1 MTTPTFSLVVP
12 LYNEEER
19 FTEHADS
26 IANFL
31 ARFPPGSELIVVD
44 DGSSDRTV
52 ALVEE
57 FASRRS
63 DVTTRL
69 IRRPHR
75 GKGAAVRAGLE
86 AATTE
91 YSGFCDVDLSTPL
104 EQLEHVLRAAE
115 MSPVLAIG
123 SRDVATSTLVRP
135 LGPVRTFLG
144 RTYNRLIQL
153 TLVPGISDTQCDAKV
168 ASATVW
174 KAILPWCRED
184 GLTWNVEVVAVARRQ
199 GIFVREVAVDW
210 SHDDTSRVNLAR
222 DGARM
227 LLAVPRLHRRIRTV
241 PPAPRAATAASGVF
255 DEDQAATLSQ
265 SDTQHWWFHSK
276 GTYVAGAL
284 RRHLPARLR
293 ASRLVD
299 IGAGPGSVTAV
310 LGWPPE
316 RVFSVD
322 GSQGL
327 CRWAKDDH
335 GVMAAAGVAEALPL
349 PARSVGVVT
358 MLDVIEHLPDPQPA
372 LREAGRVLDADGLL
386 VVSVPAHDWLWSRAD
401 EVSGH
406 VCRYT
411 QPLLRRQLEGSGFRI
426 IWMSHVFSWLIGP
439 MWLVRRN
446 TADEHRQTG
455 YQHTSELLEVVA
467 WVLTRAERLLA
478 QRVSLPLGTS
488 IFCVASPV
496 GAQEPA
502 PPARLGRSGPPG
514 GTPIR

>member
-1 MTTPTFSLVVP
+1 MTTASFSLVVP

-19 FTEHADS
+19 FAEHADA
-26 IANFL
+26 IADFV

-44 DGSSDRTV
+44 DGSTDRTV

-57 FASRRS
+57 LASRRTEVS
-63 DVTTRL
+63 TRL

-86 AATTE
+86 AATAE
-91 YSGFCDVDLSTPL
+91 YAGFCDVDLSTSL
-104 EQLEHVLRAAE
+104 DQLEHILWAAQ

-123 SRDVATSTLVRP
+123 SRDVATSRLIRP

-174 KAILPWCRED
+174 KAILPWCREN
-184 GLTWNVEVVAVARRQ
+184 GLAWNVEAVAVARRQ

-210 SHDDTSRVNLAR
+210 SHDDRSRVNLAR

-227 LLAVPRLHRRIRTV
+227 LRAVPRVHRRLRTI
-241 PPAPRAATAASGVF
+241 PRPPRATTAASGVF
-255 DEDQAATLSQ
+255 DEDQAATLSE
-265 SDTQHWWFHSK
+265 SDAEHWWFHSK

-284 RRHLPARLR
+284 RRHLPSRLR
-293 ASRLVD
+293 SSRLVD

-316 RVFSVD
+316 RLFSVD
-322 GSQGL
+322 GSQAL
-327 CRWAKDDH
+327 CRWAKEDH

-358 MLDVIEHLPDPQPA
+358 LLDVIEHLPDPEPA

-386 VVSVPAHDWLWSRAD
+386 LVNVPAHEWLWSRAD

-411 QPLLRRQLEGSGFRI
+411 QPLLRRQLEMSGFRI
-426 IWMSHVFSWLIGP
+426 LWMSHVFSWLIGP
-439 MWLVRRN
+439 MWLVRRG
-446 TADEHRQTG
+446 AVSGHRQTG
-455 YQHTSELLEVVA
+455 YQHTSDFLEVVA

-478 QRVSLPLGTS
+478 QRVPLPFGTS
-488 IFCVASPV
+488 IFCVASPDR
-496 GAQEPA
+496 AQ
-502 PPARLGRSGPPG
+502 GGPG